1 MRRSHAAHFSS
12 LKCLFQR
19 KGSIV
24 VLAAFLMVL
33 MVACIAFAVDLG
45 CLYVARG
52 QAQGCADAAAL
63 AAGWTMAGDD
73 RIRQDS
79 GNAFAA
85 ASRKAIETAALEDI
99 NHSIRPVAGVPSM
112 SVVSEVLFGRLNN
125 PDNHGEA
132 LSFPPPRQCN
142 TVLVRVACT
151 PERNTPVPL
160 FFARIFGLRTAG
172 VKAEAAAIFED
183 HNTVG
188 FRVTENTPNCSVMPF
203 VVNLKDWQTFL
214 ASGTADHWSYS
225 PDTKAVSSGSDGIAE
240 LKVFPASQSQGKGKG
255 GGITPGNFGTVD
267 IGNNNNAAPDLWRQI
282 RKGPSADDLA
292 HYGGTLQLDPVT
304 GTLDLNGDTGMTASM
319 KSALDDIIGL
329 PRTILLY
336 SDVRA
341 QGNGTWFTI
350 CGFAGVRVVNFDM
363 TSQNKYILVQPTVVV
378 DGTAIS
384 GASGSSYFVGPPV
397 HLVR

>member
-1 MRRSHAAHFSS
+1 MRSGRKAVGLPREIARLSRLTPTHEVAEMRRSHAAHFSS
-12 LKCLFQR
+12 SKCLFQR

-52 QAQGCADAAAL
+52 QAQSCADAAAL

-99 NHSIRPVAGVPSM
+99 NHSIRPVAGVPSS
-112 SVVSEVLFGRLNN
+112 SVVSEVLFGRLDN

-188 FRVTENTPNCSVMPF
+188 FRVTKSNPE
-203 VVNLKDWQTFL
+203 LQRD
-214 ASGTADHWSYS
+214 
-225 PDTKAVSSGSDGIAE
+225 AVRGQA
-240 LKVFPASQSQGKGKG
+240 ARTGK
-255 GGITPGNFGTVD
+255 
-267 IGNNNNAAPDLWRQI
+267 
-282 RKGPSADDLA
+282 PSW
-292 HYGGTLQLDPVT
+292 PVE
-304 GTLDLNGDTGMTASM
+304 
-319 KSALDDIIGL
+319 
-329 PRTILLY
+329 PRTIGPITRTRRR
-336 SDVRA
+336 SRRGA
-341 QGNGTWFTI
+341 
-350 CGFAGVRVVNFDM
+350 
-363 TSQNKYILVQPTVVV
+363 
-378 DGTAIS
+378 TAL
-384 GASGSSYFVGPPV
+384 PN
-397 HLVR
+397 